1 MVINLEVQISA
12 DHLSILQ
19 KIKEIVVGMQSISSE
34 HPQFLNMTR
43 IKLVDSRNHRPK
55 FMIYSGDEANSW
67 LENYEYLYQKLWRSE
82 LQLREMIVVIKLLYY
97 RFYCNHVTE
106 VT

>member
-19 KIKEIVVGMQSISSE
+19 NIKEIVVGMQSVSSE
-34 HPQFLNMTR
+34 HPQFLNMIR

-55 FMIYSGDEANSW
+55 SMVYSGDGANSS
-67 LENYEYLYQKLWRSE
+67 LEIYEYLDQKLW
-82 LQLREMIVVIKLLYY
+82 
-97 RFYCNHVTE
+97 
-106 VT
+106 